1 MLLKSDGGDID
12 GFTWVLC
19 TQWVVPPLRNTGLG
33 ESTAFLVS
41 GELVELR
48 WGELHNSFL
57 KENLKKWPEQ
67 TVVWAVHSWPIQAHG
82 RLPLSVTDQSIENSL
97 DFCPL

>member
-1 MLLKSDGGDID
+1 MLLKSDGGDKD

-48 WGELHNSFL
+48 WGELY
-57 KENLKKWPEQ
+57 
-67 TVVWAVHSWPIQAHG
+67 
-82 RLPLSVTDQSIENSL
+82 
-97 DFCPL
+97 

>member
-1 MLLKSDGGDID
+1 MLLKSDGGDKD

-48 WGELHNSFL
+48 WGELYNSFL
-57 KENLKKWPEQ
+57 KENDGSAALRNFREYLVRYEPVRAQ
-67 TVVWAVHSWPIQAHG
+67 TV
-82 RLPLSVTDQSIENSL
+82 
-97 DFCPL
+97 